1 MCVEMAVL
9 CARACSHLL
18 DHFSVVV
25 GNGDGQGWCA
35 GVGRARAVEFFAAVG
50 EAGNAGSLTRSARH
64 VGLALATTTA
74 AVRRSAARILSLV
87 LV

>member
-1 MCVEMAVL
+1 MAKVGVQGWG
-9 CARACSHLL
+9 ARA
-18 DHFSVVV
+18 
-25 GNGDGQGWCA
+25 
-35 GVGRARAVEFFAAVG
+35 RVEFFAAVG
-50 EAGNAGSLTRSARH
+50 EAGNAGSLARSARH